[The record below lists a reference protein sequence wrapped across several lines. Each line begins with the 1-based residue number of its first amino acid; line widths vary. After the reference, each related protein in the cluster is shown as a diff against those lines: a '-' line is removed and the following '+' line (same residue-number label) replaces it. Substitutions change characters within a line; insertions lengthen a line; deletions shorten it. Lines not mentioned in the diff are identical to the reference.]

1 MTAID
6 RAALVRVTARR
17 LHRIDC
23 GCPEPDAPYHNVDY
37 AMMVEDSLPI
47 IAREMIAPLS
57 KLHHEH
63 RHSPRTCVNYGAC
76 QLEGRCSACG
86 RKSPCPTARL
96 LDQIEADMK
105 PRKGI

>member
-1 MTAID
+1 MTAFD
-6 RAALVRVTARR
+6 RAALIKVTARR

-23 GCPEPDAPYHNVDY
+23 GCPEPDAPGHSVNYS
-37 AMMVEDSLPI
+37 AMVEDSLPI

-63 RHSPRTCVNYGAC
+63 WHSPRTCVNYGAC
-76 QLEGRCSACG
+76 QMEGRCSACG

-96 LDQIEADMK
+96 LDKIEADMK
-105 PRKGI
+105 GGE